1 MAIKMDKTSIIVCS
15 VIGSL
20 GLLSAILGFS
30 AEGTKLTVS
39 TADLPFF
46 FLSVYFAVFK
56 DSSFPL
62 KSSYTTT

>member
-1 MAIKMDKTSIIVCS
+1 MDKTLIIVCS

-46 FLSVYFAVFK
+46 FSVYFAVFK

-62 KSSYTTT
+62 KPSYTTT

>member
-1 MAIKMDKTSIIVCS
+1 MAIQMDKTSIIVCS

-39 TADLPFF
+39 TADLLTAVSC
-46 FLSVYFAVFK
+46 FLSLSLEISFAVLFR
-56 DSSFPL
+56 
-62 KSSYTTT
+62 